1 MPILSKGRVRID
13 HPDDGQGQTVV
24 LVHGSVSGN
33 RQWLTLTEAL
43 KDRYRVLA
51 INLFGYGQ
59 TTRWPDKHLHQDTD

>member
-1 MPILSKGRVRID
+1 
-13 HPDDGQGQTVV
+13 VV